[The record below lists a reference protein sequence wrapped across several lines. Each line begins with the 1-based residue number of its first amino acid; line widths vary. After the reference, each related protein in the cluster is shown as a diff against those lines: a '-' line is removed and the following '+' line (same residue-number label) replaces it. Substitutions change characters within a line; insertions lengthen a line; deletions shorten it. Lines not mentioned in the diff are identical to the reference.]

1 MKTLL
6 YLLLLA
12 FTLGLFAPAVQA
24 GVTVTTTSSN
34 GTRSVVH
41 YPKKKH
47 RKRHHKA
54 HKKQTGSQQPAA
66 TQ

>member
-6 YLLLLA
+6 YLFLLS

-24 GVTVTTTSSN
+24 GVTVTTLSSN

-41 YPKKKH
+41 QSNKKH

-54 HKKQTGSQQPAA
+54 QKKKVSSQKPAA
-66 TQ
+66 KQ